1 VLTETVG
8 PSEIAE
14 VVAKWTHIPVDRL
27 KASESAKLLQLKER
41 LERRVVGQEKAVSAI
56 AEAIVR
62 SRAGLAPP
70 NRPTGSFL
78 FLGPTGTGKTE
89 TAKALAEDLLDDEN
103 AIVRIDM
110 SEYMEKHSV
119 SRLIGAPPGY
129 VGHEQGGQLTEA
141 VRRHPFSVVLFDEI
155 EKAHNDVFN
164 VLLQVLDDGR
174 LTDSLGR
181 TIDFKN
187 TIVIMTS
194 NVGAAF
200 LLEAAEVEA
209 REPSNK
215 RARVEAQE
223 LVMQEL
229 RGRFRPE
236 LLNRIDEIVIF
247 APLGVPQLSNI
258 VRLQLEDV
266 VKNLRADR
274 NIYVTA
280 SDQALLKVVQEAYD
294 PRYGARPLR
303 RYLERRLGTELARR
317 IVAGAVPDHCDVRI
331 FTVQELGPGL
341 LKTDVKINDDTMVLR
356 IAPREES
363 KL

>member
-1 VLTETVG
+1 
-8 PSEIAE
+8 
-14 VVAKWTHIPVDRL
+14 
-27 KASESAKLLQLKER
+27 
-41 LERRVVGQEKAVSAI
+41 VVGQEKAVSVI
-56 AEAIVR
+56 AEAILR
-62 SRAGLAPP
+62 TRAGLAPP
-70 NRPTGSFL
+70 NRPIGSFL

-155 EKAHNDVFN
+155 EKAHSDVFN

-187 TIVIMTS
+187 TLIIMTS
-194 NVGAAF
+194 NIGASY

-209 REPSNK
+209 REPANK
-215 RARVEAQE
+215 RARFEAEEQ
-223 LVMQEL
+223 VMTEL
-229 RGRFRPE
+229 RHRFRPE

-247 APLGVPQLSNI
+247 APLGLRELANI

-280 SDQALLKVVQEAYD
+280 TDQVLQKVVKEAYD

-303 RYLERRLGTELARR
+303 RYIERQLGTELARR
-317 IVAGAVPDHCDVRI
+317 IIGGQIPDYSDVRI
-331 FTVQELGPGL
+331 FLVSETAAT
-341 LKTDVKINDDTMVLR
+341 KNDVKIAGDSMLLR
-356 IAPREES
+356 ISPRPTEEPA